1 MYNWLQAICNTC
13 LIASK
18 EELGKMID
26 YPSLKDN
33 DLSKKFKTTDGNM
46 KEFLIRS
53 TFHEFEHKV
62 SEESDGLIVLSEWLD
77 KYKKASEEYKK
88 KITFWKGET
97 KEKQESLLGYILFSH
112 IIVDIHKDNLG
123 KYWDKKEREGV
134 DLEILLLISLKILP
148 FYSGKGKTEDKPVS
162 VLFQFLKEADETLE
176 SICSFPD
183 NEYENSRINSVIILR
198 LLVNQIKKFNKPEY
212 SEEQF
217 NEGKAKCADF
227 LKGLLS
233 NTNQHILLTD
243 SINSHVF
250 YEFTPLGTEVFL
262 YKYDLNKKKYT
273 RYKTIISPSE
283 NGIECVEGFY
293 NPYLIKK
300 LIASSNIIL
309 YGEEDTGYCEDILQ
323 DISLFIGKVDEKSI
337 SFRIIESENAK
348 PKEWVNT
355 FKNLKLTRIDEKND
369 SSYNTFMKSLNKKSF
384 YENEYPGTEYL
395 FFPTVHSI
403 TYDNCVIVNDIKKN
417 GKGGED
423 FVRDTSIKYEI
434 DSKWFG
440 DERINID
447 TPIGVII
454 LNYKDNPE
462 QWEKYIYIPF
472 KNLFFQIINGEVIFP
487 DDPI

>member
-1 MYNWLQAICNTC
+1 MYDPEETKQMYNWLQAICNTC

-62 SEESDGLIVLSEWLD
+62 SEESDELIVLSEWLD

-88 KITFWKGET
+88 RITFWKGKT

-112 IIVDIHKDNLG
+112 IIDDIHKDNLG
-123 KYWDKKEREGV
+123 KYWDEKEKEGV

-148 FYSGKGKTEDKPVS
+148 FYNGKGEAEDEPVS
-162 VLFQFLKEADETLE
+162 VLLKFLKDPFNNGALEPLENIYQMLIDDE
-176 SICSFPD
+176 
-183 NEYENSRINSVIILR
+183 YKNSRINSVIKLR
-198 LLVNQIKKFNKPEY
+198 KTVKQIKNIFKPEFL
-212 SEEQF
+212 EELFYKNNVDILTRIGLQ
-217 NEGKAKCADF
+217 NDAD
-227 LKGLLS
+227 
-233 NTNQHILLTD
+233 QDILWTD
-243 SINSHVF
+243 GINSHVF
-250 YEFTPLGTEVFL
+250 YIFDPSIPFL
-262 YKYDLNKKKYT
+262 YKNDIRKKEYT
-273 RYKTIISPSE
+273 CYEIEFSSE
-283 NGIECVEGFY
+283 
-293 NPYLIKK
+293 
-300 LIASSNIIL
+300 
-309 YGEEDTGYCEDILQ
+309 YGEKYGRIINPQFIPALMKNIDEDIYHNQ
-323 DISLFIGKVDEKSI
+323 AIFTWKFDKNSI
-337 SFRIIESENAK
+337 SFSIIESPYTK
-348 PKEWVNT
+348 PKEWVKT
-355 FKNLKLTRIDEKND
+355 FRKLKLTRIEKND
-369 SSYNTFMKSLNKKSF
+369 SSYNTFAAESINKKSF
-384 YENEYPGTEYL
+384 YKNKYPGPEYL

-403 TYDNCVIVNDIKKN
+403 TYDNCVIVNDITLN
-417 GKGGED
+417 EQRD

-454 LNYKDNPE
+454 FNYKDNPE

-472 KNLFFQIINGEVIFP
+472 KNLFFPIINGEVIFP
-487 DDPI
+487 DDPT

>member
-1 MYNWLQAICNTC
+1 MYDPEETKQMYNWLQAICNTC

-88 KITFWKGET
+88 RITFWKGKT

-112 IIVDIHKDNLG
+112 IIDDIHKDNLG
-123 KYWDKKEREGV
+123 KYWDEKEKEGV

-148 FYSGKGKTEDKPVS
+148 FYNGKGEAEDEPVS
-162 VLFQFLKEADETLE
+162 VLLKFLKDPFNNGAWELLE
-176 SICSFPD
+176 NIYQLLID
-183 NEYENSRINSVIILR
+183 HEYKNSRINSVIILR
-198 LLVNQIKKFNKPEY
+198 KTVKLIKNLLKPEFTEELFNK
-212 SEEQF
+212 
-217 NEGKAKCADF
+217 AKSIDI
-227 LKGLLS
+227 LTRMGLQ
-233 NTNQHILLTD
+233 NNVDQDILWTD
-243 SINSHVF
+243 GINLHVF
-250 YEFTPLGTEVFL
+250 YKFDFYEATANL
-262 YKYDLNKKKYT
+262 YKYDIRKKIYT
-273 RYKTIISPSE
+273 CYIIGFFSE
-283 NGIECVEGFY
+283 
-293 NPYLIKK
+293 
-300 LIASSNIIL
+300 
-309 YGEEDTGYCEDILQ
+309 YGEKYGKIINPQFTPALMKNNEDALHY
-323 DISLFIGKVDEKSI
+323 ISTFAWKFDKNSI
-337 SFRIIESENAK
+337 SFSIIESPYTK

-369 SSYNTFMKSLNKKSF
+369 SSYNSFMKSLNKKKSF
-384 YENEYPGTEYL
+384 YENEYPETEFL
-395 FFPTVHSI
+395 FIPTLHSI

-417 GKGGED
+417 GEGEED
-423 FVRDTSIKYEI
+423 FIRDTSIYKI

-462 QWEKYIYIPF
+462 QWEKYIFIPL
-472 KNLFFQIINGEVIFP
+472 KKLFFPIINGEVIFP
-487 DDPI
+487 DDPT